1 MRAFIAS
8 SIAVACAAA
17 AVLPLSAAAAD
28 SGSTAPASA
37 AVHETTSRLPGS
49 TQTLPLVPLESSGG
63 DTGAGQS
70 GDPVPLGLPAR
81 DIEPFALL
89 GAVWDDPDEEP
100 RGRIQVR
107 TRAAGTGD
115 WSPWRELESHADR
128 PDPGSAEGGDTAP
141 RGATAPLWVGDSDGV
156 QARFLPGPGPDGDP
170 GGGPEGGPGD
180 DPGAGPD
187 GGQPLPGG
195 LRLDLVHPGD
205 DPPPGGDSSGA
216 LTPQDR
222 ASSAANAGLA
232 PLGALEIPAQEE
244 ETPGGEQLRGGT
256 PAERGTGGRDR
267 GPGVVRA
274 EKPYARAQAPIG
286 PRPGIVTRRGWGA
299 DERLRGSF
307 LYTSTVKA
315 AFVHHTAM
323 SNSYTCGQSGS
334 VIRAIYRYHVLSN
347 GWRDVGYNFFVDK
360 CGKIF
365 EGRAGGVARP
375 VKGAHTLGLNDNTTG
390 IAVLGSYGAAR
401 PTRAAVE
408 GVAKLLGWK
417 LGLHGVNPRGTA
429 VLTSA
434 GGKYPKGTK
443 VRFRTVSGHRDGS
456 YTTCPGDRLYR
467 ELPGIR
473 TLAARLQGR

>member
-1 MRAFIAS
+1 T
-8 SIAVACAAA
+8 
-17 AVLPLSAAAAD
+17 
-28 SGSTAPASA
+28 TAPASA
-37 AVHETTSRLPGS
+37 AVHETAPRLPGS
-49 TQTLPLVPLESSGG
+49 TQSLPLVPLTSPGG
-63 DTGAGQS
+63 DTGAEQS

-128 PDPGSAEGGDTAP
+128 PDPGSPADGETAP
-141 RGATAPLWVGDSDGV
+141 RGATAPLWVGDADGV
-156 QARFLPGPGPDGDP
+156 QARFLLGPDDPDGD
-170 GGGPEGGPGD
+170 
-180 DPGAGPD
+180 GPD
-187 GGQPLPGG
+187 GGGPDGGGPDGGGPDGGHPLPGG

-205 DPPPGGDSSGA
+205 DPPPGDDSSGG

-222 ASSAANAGLA
+222 DSSAANAGLA
-232 PLGALEIPAQEE
+232 PLGALEIPAQDGETGEE
-244 ETPGGEQLRGGT
+244 EAREGEPPRAGT
-256 PAERGTGGRDR
+256 PAERDTGGRDR

-274 EKPYARAQAPIG
+274 EKPYARVQAPIG

-299 DERLRGSF
+299 DERLRGPF
-307 LYTSTVKA
+307 LYTGTVKA

-323 SNSYTCGQSGS
+323 SNSYTCGQSAS
-334 VIRAIYRYHVLSN
+334 VIRAVYRYHVISN

-375 VKGAHTLGLNDNTTG
+375 VKGAHTLGFNDNSTG
-390 IAVLGSYGAAR
+390 IAVLGSYGATR

-434 GGKYPKGTK
+434 GGKYRKGAR
-443 VRFRTVSGHRDGS
+443 VRLRTVAGHRDGA